1 MTDPLQLPLRDIHLP
16 QAPGWWPPAPGWWI
30 VLGLLLSI
38 AAIVYWWYQR
48 RQRILRSAV
57 NLAKVQLD
65 LLESDYAQHKDAR
78 QFIADLSILLRR
90 LSISAFPRT
99 QTASLT
105 GEDWL
110 KFLDGPLQN
119 APFSSGPGRI
129 LIEAPYRPEVNVNEI
144 SPLLE
149 LCRQWIDLLADKKSD
164 QRT

>member
-16 QAPGWWPPAPGWWI
+16 QAPGWWPPAPGWWA
-30 VLGLLLSI
+30 VLVLLLSVS
-38 AAIVYWWYQR
+38 AFAYWRYQR

-57 NLAKVQLD
+57 SLARVELD
-65 LLESDYAQHKDAR
+65 LLESDYARHNDAR
-78 QFIADLSILLRR
+78 ELVAALSVLLRR

-119 APFSSGPGRI
+119 APFSSGAGRI
-129 LIEAPYRPEVNVNEI
+129 LIEAPYRPEVKVDEI
-144 SPLLE
+144 SPLLT
-149 LCRQWIDLLADKKSD
+149 LCRQWIDLLADKKSG
-164 QRT
+164 QRA